1 MKHGQVA
8 QSPPRS
14 MQILSSTLMPDKT
27 IFSSEV
33 RLAVEVQG
41 MSHPVSA
48 VGPDRFVL
56 VEALALEAR
65 DAELIVT
72 INGQP
77 RRSAIHITAQREPTR
92 EYAYSRR

>member
-1 MKHGQVA
+1 MSASLAPH
-8 QSPPRS
+8 
-14 MQILSSTLMPDKT
+14 KT

-33 RLAVEVQG
+33 RLALQVNG
-41 MSHPVSA
+41 HSYPVSA
-48 VGPDRFVL
+48 VDSEQFVL
-56 VEALALEAR
+56 VQPRLLEAC

-77 RRSAIHITAQREPTR
+77 QRSAIRVIAQSEPTR

>member
-1 MKHGQVA
+1 MSG
-8 QSPPRS
+8 
-14 MQILSSTLMPDKT
+14 TLMPDKA

-33 RLAVEVQG
+33 QLAIEVQG

-56 VEALALEAR
+56 VDALALEAC

-72 INGQP
+72 INCQP
-77 RRSAIHITAQREPTR
+77 RRSAIHITAQPEPAR